1 MGLSEKVDLLDLI
14 IHTLREH
21 EEKLDSLIFRLEV
34 LYLAIQ
40 QNPDFL
46 SALLRGA
53 AREKRPEE
61 EEGSSVL
68 LVDDDEDLVDTLKMI
83 LKAGGYKVDTANSG
97 EQALTKARK
106 KRFKLAIVDMKL
118 PDIMGSEL
126 AKVLKGL
133 NEDTDIVLITGYSS
147 FIDGQEALDLD
158 VQDILVKPIKAKDLL
173 KATAKSLGKL

>member
-40 QNPDFL
+40 QNPEFL

-53 AREKRPEE
+53 AREKRSE

-83 LKAGGYKVDTANSG
+83 LKAGGYKVDTASSG

-173 KATAKSLGKL
+173 KATARSLGKM